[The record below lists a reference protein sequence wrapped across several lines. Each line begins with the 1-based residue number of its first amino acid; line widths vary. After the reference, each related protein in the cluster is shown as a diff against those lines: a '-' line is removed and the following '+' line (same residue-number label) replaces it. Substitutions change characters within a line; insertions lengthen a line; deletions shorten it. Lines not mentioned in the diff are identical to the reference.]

1 MTENRTFNQI
11 FPDSNSFTAGLPQ
24 EYLEYMQDLNGNNIV
39 PMGIL
44 YLLLKG
50 KYGLSRIAGSSEDSF
65 KNRLYALIF
74 QYGPTWARNMQIQDK
89 LRKLTD
95 AQLLTGSK
103 QVNDHAYNPSTVI
116 EGGPNPDSGEIET
129 TNEQTRTKYT
139 KSYMEAYYNLMSLLK
154 RDVTEDFLNRF
165 KSLFQWVISFP
176 CDCEG
181 DEEAGE

>member
-1 MTENRTFNQI
+1 MAENRTFNQI

-103 QVNDHAYNPSTVI
+103 QVNMEVGKLVAVKHFSKI
-116 EGGPNPDSGEIET
+116 EPMHLYSNMDQHGQG
-129 TNEQTRTKYT
+129 
-139 KSYMEAYYNLMSLLK
+139 
-154 RDVTEDFLNRF
+154 V
-165 KSLFQWVISFP
+165 
-176 CDCEG
+176 
-181 DEEAGE
+181 